1 MSACDGSAVC
11 VCRQPGGQFMRL
23 GSRIFSVLV
32 LLAVGWCPGANACP
46 IPVFRYALENWEST
60 PYEVVVFRRG
70 ALTADEQAVY
80 EALRSFGAD
89 NQGMANYSTREVD
102 LSADVPDDDR
112 KLWEGQA
119 LASLPRIV
127 LRLPSAAASQ
137 GVVWSAP
144 LTPDS
149 ARLVMDSPARREI
162 ARRIV
167 AGDSAVWVLVEGSRK
182 EDTEAAAATLEKQ
195 IALDQKAIQLPDG
208 AADGVSSRVPE
219 LKIAFSAVRI
229 ARDDPA
235 EEVFLKILQRMDP
248 EQAAADYPVAIPVF
262 GRGRA
267 LTAVSGDNITAD
279 SIRDCNEFMCG
290 PCACQIKELNPGID
304 LLFAADWNDALAKGR
319 LKEAAVPPL
328 AGLAQFAAPIAAP
341 GPGTPAPDQVS
352 FCGNT
357 LYRNIGIIVL
367 ATVLVV
373 VVLSIL
379 LRTRA
384 RKTEV

>member
-1 MSACDGSAVC
+1 M
-11 VCRQPGGQFMRL
+11 RFGGRFL
-23 GSRIFSVLV
+23 SILAI
-32 LLAVGWCPGANACP
+32 LAVGWCAHANGCP

-70 ALTADEQAVY
+70 ALTADEKAVC
-80 EALRSFGAD
+80 EALRSFGTD
-89 NQGMANYSTREVD
+89 NHGIANYSTREVD
-102 LSADVPDDDR
+102 LSADVPDHDR
-112 KLWEGQA
+112 TLWESQA

-127 LRLPSAAASQ
+127 LLLPSAAGGQ
-137 GVVWSAP
+137 GTVWSAP

-182 EDTEAAAATLEKQ
+182 EDTEAAAATLEQQ

-208 AADGVSSRVPE
+208 AVDGVSSRVPE

-248 EQAAADYPVAIPVF
+248 EQAAADYPVAVPVF

-279 SIRDCNEFMCG
+279 SIRDCDEFMCG

-319 LKEAAVPPL
+319 LKESPVPPL
-328 AGLAQFAAPIAAP
+328 SGLAQFAAPIAAP
-341 GPGTPAPDQVS
+341 GPGTPAPDRVS
-352 FCGNT
+352 FFGNT

-373 VVLSIL
+373 VALSIL

-384 RKTEV
+384 RKKGV

>member
-1 MSACDGSAVC
+1 M
-11 VCRQPGGQFMRL
+11 RFGGRL
-23 GSRIFSVLV
+23 LSISV
-32 LLAVGWCPGANACP
+32 LLAVGWCARANACP

-60 PYEVVVFRRG
+60 PYEVVVFHRG
-70 ALTADEQAVY
+70 ALTADEKAVY

-89 NQGMANYSTREVD
+89 NHGIANYSTREVD
-102 LSADVPDDDR
+102 LSADVSDDDR
-112 KLWEGQA
+112 KLWESRA

-127 LRLPSAAASQ
+127 LLLPSAVGGQ

-149 ARLVMDSPARREI
+149 ARLLMDSPARHEI

-167 AGDSAVWVLVEGSRK
+167 AGDSAVWALVEGTRK

-208 AADGVSSRVPE
+208 AADAVGSSVPE
-219 LKIAFSAVRI
+219 LKIAFSVVRI

-235 EEVFLKILQRMDP
+235 EEIFLRILQSMGP
-248 EQAAADYPVAIPVF
+248 EHAAVDHPVAVPVF

-267 LTAVSGDNITAD
+267 LTTFSGDNITAD
-279 SIRDCNEFMCG
+279 NIRDCDEFMCG
-290 PCACQIKELNPGID
+290 PCACQIKEQNPGID
-304 LLFAADWNDALAKGR
+304 FLFAADWNDALAKGR
-319 LKEAAVPPL
+319 LKDAAVPPL
-328 AGLAQFAAPIAAP
+328 TGLAQFAAPIAAP
-341 GPGTPAPDQVS
+341 GPGTPAPDRVS
-352 FCGNT
+352 FFGNT

-367 ATVLVV
+367 ATILVV
-373 VVLSIL
+373 VALSVL